1 MPKFVKEVKGGIPL
15 SPEGDS
21 LLPPVSMKYKDL
33 ISQDPKIC
41 FGKPTIK
48 GTRIPVYILVG
59 MLAEG
64 VEVKEIAEDYG
75 ISEEEVRAAA
85 LYALDLLFDEAR
97 REIMKEKVSLERVRK
112 LLNLAADKAEKTRA
126 KTRKPA
132 E

>member
-1 MPKFVKEVKGGIPL
+1 
-15 SPEGDS
+15 
-21 LLPPVSMKYKDL
+21 MKYKDR
-33 ISQDPKIC
+33 IHQDPRIC
-41 FGKPTIK
+41 FGKPVIK

-64 VEVKEIAEDYG
+64 IEVGEIAEDYE

-85 LYALDLLFDEAR
+85 LYALDLLFEEAR
-97 REIMKEKVSLERVRK
+97 KEVMKEKVSLERVRK

-126 KTRKPA
+126 KARKPA

>member
-1 MPKFVKEVKGGIPL
+1 MR
-15 SPEGDS
+15 
-21 LLPPVSMKYKDL
+21 YKNF

-41 FGKPTIK
+41 FGKPAIK

-64 VEVKEIAEDYG
+64 IEVKEIAEDYE

-85 LYALDLLFDEAR
+85 LYALDLLFEEAR
-97 REIMKEKVSLERVRK
+97 KEVMKGKVSLERVRK
-112 LLNLAADKAEKTRA
+112 LLSLAADKAEKTRA
-126 KTRKPA
+126 KAPKPA

>member
-1 MPKFVKEVKGGIPL
+1 
-15 SPEGDS
+15 
-21 LLPPVSMKYKDL
+21 MKYKDL
-33 ISQDPKIC
+33 ISQDPQIC
-41 FGKPTIK
+41 FGKPVIK

-64 VEVKEIAEDYG
+64 IEVKEIAEDYE

-85 LYALDLLFDEAR
+85 LYALDLLFEEAR
-97 REIMKEKVSLERVRK
+97 NEVMKGKVSLGRVRK

-126 KTRKPA
+126 KARKPA

>member
-1 MPKFVKEVKGGIPL
+1 V
-15 SPEGDS
+15 
-21 LLPPVSMKYKDL
+21 KYKDR
-33 ISQDPKIC
+33 IHQDPRIC
-41 FGKPTIK
+41 FGKPVIK

-64 VEVKEIAEDYG
+64 IEVGEIAEDYE

-85 LYALDLLFDEAR
+85 LYALDLLFEEAR
-97 REIMKEKVSLERVRK
+97 KEVMKEKVSLERVRK

-126 KTRKPA
+126 RAPKPA

>member
-1 MPKFVKEVKGGIPL
+1 
-15 SPEGDS
+15 
-21 LLPPVSMKYKDL
+21 MKYKDL

-64 VEVKEIAEDYG
+64 IEIREIAQDYE

-85 LYALDLLFDEAR
+85 LYALDLLFGEAR
-97 REIMKEKVSLERVRK
+97 KEIMKEKVSSQRVRK
-112 LLNLAADKAEKTRA
+112 LLNLAADIAEKAKAKA
-126 KTRKPA
+126 KTSA

>member
-1 MPKFVKEVKGGIPL
+1 MN
-15 SPEGDS
+15 
-21 LLPPVSMKYKDL
+21 YKDL
-33 ISQDPKIC
+33 ISQDPKVC
-41 FGKPTIK
+41 FGKPVIK

-59 MLAEG
+59 LLAEG
-64 VEVKEIAEDYG
+64 VEVREIAQDYE

-97 REIMKEKVSLERVRK
+97 REILKEKVSLERVRK

-126 KTRKPA
+126 KARKPA